1 MKLKH
6 LTPDELTGYIYST
19 LEDAQRESMDTHL
32 VECPICRTSLA
43 ERELLQRQ
51 ISNEL
56 GAVLR
61 FASPSPRMNFAAIAP
76 QLQNRH
82 ISQNSWLDRGIVVP
96 TALALIGF
104 VFALFGL
111 WRAIGTQAFISPAE
125 PLGVFPPLACIFLV
139 LASVEQFDSSHMLLP
154 RRAITWIVA
163 LILWL
168 GSAFIGLLDLIALR
182 DLAIMAVFAMGGQNA
197 TAELIAMMTV
207 VLGAILYIGFIIGG
221 AEYHYKN
228 IGQPGSWKFL
238 SISLLIQLF
247 ILILPYL
254 I

>member
-19 LEDAQRESMDTHL
+19 LDDAQREVMDTHL
-32 VECPICRTSLA
+32 VECPICRTGLA

-56 GAVLR
+56 GAVLKL
-61 FASPSPRMNFAAIAP
+61 ASPSPQMNFAAIVP
-76 QLQNRH
+76 RLQNRH
-82 ISQNSWLDRGIVVP
+82 LSQNSWLDRGIVVP
-96 TALALIGF
+96 TTLALTGF

-111 WRAIGTQAFISPAE
+111 WRAIGTQAFTSPVQ
-125 PLGVFPPLACIFLV
+125 PLGVFPPLACFFLV
-139 LASVEQFDSSHMLLP
+139 LASVEQFDSSHALLP
-154 RRAITWIVA
+154 RRAITWGIA

-182 DLAIMAVFAMGGQNA
+182 DLAIMAVIAMGGQNA
-197 TAELIAMMTV
+197 TAEPIAMMA
-207 VLGAILYIGFIIGG
+207 VLLGSILYIGFIIGG

-228 IGQPGSWKFL
+228 IGQSRSWKFL